1 MKNHSTRSR
10 GWIRVLLAGLIASVT
25 VAGGA
30 LPASAAPD
38 SIPPDLLSK
47 GTVVS
52 SELKFYPANE
62 VGATGD
68 TGARTGP
75 RPTLEQLRQED
86 RDAKATYRSDY
97 GPPQLTAQGWSP
109 PPFEYDYITGPDE
122 CHEHADVAGSDDGWI
137 KNHYAFCRIMK
148 GEKGDRIC
156 VLNQCVTVKSTFRVT
171 ILGFGSERDRAVRFV
186 TFVDDIVSNTP
197 ALKEATFLKL
207 DLECVAL
214 LNGDE
219 CTEDPRQP
227 TDLEKSL
234 AEWERVPAY
243 ATRFTSTAP
252 ALTPENPNR
261 LGYMDFWSRAT
272 ARVVGLPGSQPQTKD
287 SPPQK
292 VRYDTVNYL
301 NLNGNNAAIFSRVKA
316 VMHIP
321 VSRPEFAAMTESAAH
336 YRLAQQSP
344 QLTIPRID
352 GKTIPG
358 AVNGESL
365 TRWYFN
371 NTNQNRA
378 EAVKACVAE
387 WGSGYA
393 EGGKYQCDEYPFNTT
408 HQGAARGD
416 GRFSVSRI
424 SGPDNEAAG
433 TWLGAWYSYDRILD
447 SDAFHVDP
455 TP

>member
-1 MKNHSTRSR
+1 M
-10 GWIRVLLAGLIASVT
+10 RVLVTALIASGIV
-25 VAGGA
+25 VGGV
-30 LPASAAPD
+30 LPASANPD
-38 SIPPDLLSK
+38 AIPPDLLSE

-52 SELKFYPANE
+52 SELRFFPANE

-68 TGARTGP
+68 TGARSGA
-75 RPTLEQLRQED
+75 RPSLEQLRQED
-86 RDAKATYRSDY
+86 RDATATYQSDY
-97 GPPQLTAQGWSP
+97 GPPQVTAQDWSP
-109 PPFEYDYITGPDE
+109 PPFEYDYITSAYE
-122 CHEHADVAGSDDGWI
+122 CQDHADQAGSADGWI

-148 GEKGDRIC
+148 GEKGDRVCAGSIC
-156 VLNQCVTVKSTFRVT
+156 FVVKSSFRVT

-186 TFVDDIVSNTP
+186 TFVDQIVSNTP

-207 DLECVAL
+207 DLECTPLV
-214 LNGDE
+214 NGDE
-219 CTEDPRQP
+219 CTEDPQNP
-227 TDLEKSL
+227 TESEKSL

-243 ATRFTSTAP
+243 FTRFTSTAP

-272 ARVVGLPGSQPQTKD
+272 ARVVGIPGSKPQSQD

-292 VRYDTVNYL
+292 VRYDSVNYL
-301 NLNGNNAAIFSRVKA
+301 NLNGHNGAIFSRVKA
-316 VMHIP
+316 VIHFP

-336 YRLAQQSP
+336 YRLAMQSP

-358 AVNGESL
+358 AVEGEAL

-371 NTNQNRA
+371 NTNQNRT

-387 WGSGYA
+387 WGAGYA
-393 EGGKYQCDEYPFNTT
+393 EGGKYQCDEYPFNAT

-416 GRFSVSRI
+416 GRFSVARVP
-424 SGPDNEAAG
+424 GPDNEAAG
-433 TWLGAWYSYDRILD
+433 RWLGAWYSYDRILD
-447 SDAFHVDP
+447 SDAFHVNA

>member
-1 MKNHSTRSR
+1 MT
-10 GWIRVLLAGLIASVT
+10 WVM
-25 VAGGA
+25 VAGGV
-30 LPASAAPD
+30 LPASADPD
-38 SIPPDLLSK
+38 AIPPDLLAE

-52 SELKFYPANE
+52 SELRFFPADE
-62 VGATGD
+62 VGATVD
-68 TGARTGP
+68 TGARGGP
-75 RPTLEQLRQED
+75 RPTLEQLRQRD
-86 RDAKATYRSDY
+86 RDATATYRSDY
-97 GPPQLTAQGWSP
+97 GPPQVTAQAWSP
-109 PPFEYDYITGPDE
+109 PPFEYDYITAPYE
-122 CHEHADVAGSDDGWI
+122 CHERSDIAGSADGWI

-148 GEKGDRIC
+148 GEKVDQVCVRGIC
-156 VLNQCVTVKSTFRVT
+156 FPVTSTFRVT

-186 TFVDDIVSNTP
+186 TFVDQIVSNTP
-197 ALKEATFLKL
+197 ELKQATFLKL
-207 DLECVAL
+207 DLECTAL

-219 CTEDPRQP
+219 CTPDPAYQ
-227 TDLEKSL
+227 TEVEKSL

-272 ARVVGLPGSQPQTKD
+272 ARVVGLDGSKPQTKD
-287 SPPQK
+287 SPPQT

-301 NLNGNNAAIFSRVKA
+301 NLNGNNGAIFSRVKA
-316 VMHIP
+316 VIHFP

-336 YRLAQQSP
+336 YRLAMQSP
-344 QLTIPRID
+344 HLTIPRIA

-358 AVNGESL
+358 AVDGESL

-378 EAVKACVAE
+378 EAVKACIAE
-387 WGSGYA
+387 WGAGYA
-393 EGGKYQCDEYPFNTT
+393 ENGRYQCDEYPFNAT

-416 GRFSVSRI
+416 GRFSVARI
-424 SGPDNEAAG
+424 PGPDNEAAG
-433 TWLGAWYSYDRILD
+433 RWLGAWYSYDRILD
-447 SDAFHVDP
+447 SDAFHVDA